1 MDDALRR
8 GQVALTDGDWGAARA
23 CFEQAL
29 RERASAEA
37 LDGLAQA
44 LFSLGDYA
52 GAIDR
57 GEQAFAAYREQ
68 GEDVRAAALRAARRL
83 PVRGSA
89 RQQRRERAAGWG
101 GRSA

>member
-37 LDGLAQA
+37 LDGLTQA
-44 LFSLGDYA
+44 LFSLGDYTD
-52 GAIDR
+52 AIIH

-68 GEDVRAAALRAARRL
+68 GEDIRAAACARL
-83 PVRGSA
+83 VGYLYGA
-89 RQQRRERAAGWG
+89 VG
-101 GRSA
+101 